1 MSSRSFETVHL
12 SIDTT
17 DAHRI
22 IAAEVDG
29 IRSKRV
35 DGSVEY
41 QVDGGMLIAVLS
53 NDVVDGRGDSK
64 LRYQTSILTPPLA
77 HGEAKARE
85 IYEAV
90 ADHRV
95 TK

>member
-12 SIDTT
+12 SIDTA
-17 DAHRI
+17 DAHRTI
-22 IAAEVDG
+22 IAEVDG
-29 IRSKRV
+29 IRPRRI

-41 QVDGGMLIAVLS
+41 RDDGGMLIALLS
-53 NDVVDGRGDSK
+53 SDVVDGRGESK
-64 LRYQTSILTPPLA
+64 LRYQTSILSPPLA

-90 ADHRV
+90 VDHRV
-95 TK
+95 PR